1 MNKNTPQIRFRGFE
15 EEWEEKTL
23 SNIAQVERGE
33 RVTKKE
39 LDKSNSVYP
48 VISGGIEQLGMLDK
62 YNREANT
69 ITIAQYGTAGYVAM
83 RRQKFWAND
92 VCYSVFPN
100 YTDNEFL
107 FNELLNQQDYI
118 YSQRLNA
125 IPAHLPADKLLKVP
139 CFIPSLPEQ
148 QKIGEFFKTLDE
160 LIAAKQDE
168 LTKLQQ
174 LKAALLEQMFPC
186 EEGSKTTDGGGT
198 SQVIDTLNLLH
209 ALNPTASNPTTP
221 SLTAQSLTISHTP
234 NTPRI
239 RFKGF
244 TDEWEKKTI
253 DELFILRNGYTPS
266 KANPEYWT
274 NGTIPWFRMD
284 DIREQGHILK
294 DASQHITPQAVKGSG
309 LFPAGCIIMST
320 TATIG
325 EHALLIADSLANQR
339 FTVFQTVNRWKT
351 IDMMFFYHYCFILGE
366 WCRRNVN
373 VGGLN
378 AVNISDLRQHKIP
391 FPSMAEQKLIAGV
404 MTAQEEKIKAAKQQ
418 IQKLQT
424 IKQAMLQK
432 MFVA

>member
-1 MNKNTPQIRFRGFE
+1 MANKPDIRFREFN
-15 EEWEEKTL
+15 EEWEKTQL
-23 SNIAQVERGE
+23 KNEVDYSSTGVRIC
-33 RVTKKE
+33 
-39 LDKSNSVYP
+39 D
-48 VISGGIEQLGMLDK
+48 VIPDGK
-62 YNREANT
+62 YDL
-69 ITIAQYGTAGYVAM
+69 YD
-83 RRQKFWAND
+83 AND
-92 VCYSVFPN
+92 VVGKVNTYAC
-100 YTDNEFL
+100 DNAYVSIIKDGSGVGRCR
-107 FNELLNQQDYI
+107 LLPKESNVLGTMGVITSKGDNNIDFI
-118 YSQRLNA
+118 YNHLRSKDFKQHIISGA
-125 IPAHLPADKLLKVP
+125 IPHVYFSNYGEDTL
-139 CFIPSLPEQ
+139 FIPSLPEQ

-274 NGTIPWFRMD
+274 NGTIPWFRME
-284 DIREQGHILK
+284 DIRENGHILK